1 MYADDVQI
9 ITSSSKTNPPQCIH
23 NILILNKVSQRA
35 LENKLELNPSKS
47 EAILISNSRI
57 KTENLNKITLNGD
70 TVPLKS
76 IVNDLGFLIDSK
88 LSFNDHATKIS
99 AQIYSTLRQL
109 WINAKYMSTEIRRRL
124 VVSLIIPKIIY
135 GAPILICASK
145 GAWHHL
151 NIAFNSCARFIYRKK
166 DRDRISSFTKQ
177 IGGSININYKSIH
190 IAQDN
195 DKNRLRF
202 GD

>member
-23 NILILNKVSQRA
+23 NILIINKVSQWA

-99 AQIYSTLRQL
+99 AQISSTLRQL
-109 WINAKYMSTEIRRRL
+109 WINAKY
-124 VVSLIIPKIIY
+124 
-135 GAPILICASK
+135 
-145 GAWHHL
+145 
-151 NIAFNSCARFIYRKK
+151 
-166 DRDRISSFTKQ
+166 
-177 IGGSININYKSIH
+177 
-190 IAQDN
+190 
-195 DKNRLRF
+195 
-202 GD
+202 